1 MNSLTNQPDKGEAKA
16 GTGKYFTCGSTQ
28 SGTQVCIWA
37 NNIATAAVRAL
48 NGSSG
53 GWFVSH
59 VLLRL
64 FEVNGEVDRCDRL
77 DLSKLQPIDVSVDR
91 LRAAVIALLVR
102 FERRHR
108 AARPGLKPERFH
120 Q

>member
-1 MNSLTNQPDKGEAKA
+1 MYSYSSTNSD
-16 GTGKYFTCGSTQ
+16 
-28 SGTQVCIWA
+28 
-37 NNIATAAVRAL
+37 R
-48 NGSSG
+48 SSG

-64 FEVNGEVDRCDRL
+64 FEVDGEVDRCDRL

-108 AARPGLKPERFH
+108 AARTGLKPERFH
-120 Q
+120 QSGSMTGERRLPGWPGVLRGGKVT